1 MCMNL
6 ICWKKKSVSEAILRI
21 VTEMSRLSAITIFL
35 VEHYDFFFSK
45 KKKDYQKS
53 MWHIILSYEPKQF
66 Y

>member
-35 VEHYDFFFSK
+35 VEHYDFFFLK
-45 KKKDYQKS
+45 KKR
-53 MWHIILSYEPKQF
+53 LSEKYVV
-66 Y
+66 YNSIV